1 MTMSITVTNTSNW
14 TDEIL
19 EVYLPGGGMWSLA
32 PGQSTGIAI
41 APRELKTL
49 EVVARRDD
57 EKSGPHMTDGKQ
69 VFPKVKVDWKSA

>member
-14 TDEIL
+14 TDEVL
-19 EVYLPGGGMWSLA
+19 EVYLPGFDMRYLA
-32 PGQSTGIAI
+32 PGQSTEIALV
-41 APRELKTL
+41 PHRLKTL

-69 VFPKVKVDWKSA
+69 VFPKVKVDWESA